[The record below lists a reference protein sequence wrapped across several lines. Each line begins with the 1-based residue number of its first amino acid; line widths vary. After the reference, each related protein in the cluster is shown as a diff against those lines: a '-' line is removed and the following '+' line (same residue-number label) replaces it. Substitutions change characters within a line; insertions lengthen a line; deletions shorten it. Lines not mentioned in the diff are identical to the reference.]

1 MIYYKILINEIDVTS
16 SVAQGFPLSNSI
28 GDELDS
34 CTLILKGD
42 FTFEKFQNVKI
53 EASNNSD
60 LSNSFSQNFLIMD
73 IRREK
78 LVGYNQY
85 ILTCIEPTKILEN
98 INIIG
103 LASTGKN
110 FSSLYNQ
117 INYLV
122 GKINRQLVDVR
133 LSIDES
139 LSIYTANKP
148 SEEFKW
154 DGLVNI
160 REVFDDLLSSVDL
173 AVRVKETTISN
184 GIRNVVIS
192 FDNPNQKNKLID
204 VESPFAEEIGED
216 TEYKAN
222 AIISVAKNASNYPI
236 IASQYSKL
244 RGDNVLWTTDD
255 DCFMVNYPINEAVKL
270 IMYIRATRDYTH
282 DPSVTLDPPMIT
294 ANEHIDITKYLYEK
308 DEYDLLSANEK
319 KKALWYTRN
328 NNKIEGFNV
337 MNKHAFSFDKTVIED
352 IIQDIMLNDYTY
364 NIYHDEIG
372 DYQYTGL
379 STSDIIAFALE
390 YYPLNDALIFDKKQN
405 QIDTLKGCS
414 VIKNQNN
421 QSLDINRYASNI
433 INQNKHIGNAQ
444 RSFCKTYDSIANLP
458 KVGDYRGTY
467 IVDKADYSFFKS
479 YVKANI
485 HLTNGLN
492 NINEK
497 TALKREKR
505 IYNIPLD
512 GYIDKYYFR
521 EINLGKY
528 TITDAAITS
537 NIMESYV
544 HCEVLKYNVGN
555 DRYFLIK
562 PNSNSNLGY
571 FKNTYSGKKI
581 NQPIMYT
588 DGNGECE
595 VMTIAIYR
603 SRENCQRD
611 YSSDNYPIMNSVDNA
626 TLIEFQVYK
635 DAFERPIFVLIARG

>member
-117 INYLV
+117 INYV
-122 GKINRQLVDVR
+122 VAKINRQLVDAR

-148 SEEFKW
+148 SEELKW
-154 DGLVNI
+154 NGLVNI

-282 DPSVTLDPPMIT
+282 DPSVTLDPPTIT

-337 MNKHAFSFDKTVIED
+337 MNKHAFSFDKTVIEN

-379 STSDIIAFALE
+379 SASDIIAFALE
-390 YYPLNDALIFDKKQN
+390 YYPLNDAFVYDKKQN

-485 HLTNGLN
+485 HLTSGLN

-512 GYIDKYYFR
+512 GYIDRYFFR
-521 EINLGKY
+521 EINLGNY
-528 TITDAAITS
+528 TITDAAISS

-635 DAFERPIFVLIARG
+635 DSFERPIFVLISRG

>member
-16 SVAQGFPLSNSI
+16 SIAQGFPLSNSI

-42 FTFEKFQNVKI
+42 FDFEKFQNVKI

-73 IRREK
+73 IRKEK

-85 ILTCIEPTKILEN
+85 IITCIEPTKILEN

-103 LASTGKN
+103 LASTGKI

-117 INYLV
+117 INYV
-122 GKINRQLVDVR
+122 VSKINRQLVDVR

-160 REVFDDLLSSVDL
+160 REVFDDLFSSVDL

-294 ANEHIDITKYLYEK
+294 ANEHINIAKYLYEK
-308 DEYDLLSANEK
+308 DEYDLLSAKEK
-319 KKALWYTRN
+319 KKALWYKRN
-328 NNKIEGFNV
+328 DNKIEGFNTI
-337 MNKHAFSFDKTVIED
+337 NKNAFSFSTTVLEEIIKD
-352 IIQDIMLNDYTY
+352 IKLNDYTY
-364 NIYHDEIG
+364 NIYHDDIG
-372 DYQYTGL
+372 DYQYTSL
-379 STSDIIAFALE
+379 SASDVIGFNLE
-390 YYPLNDALIFDKKQN
+390 YYPLSDAFIFDSKDN
-405 QIDTLKGCS
+405 QIVSLKGCS
-414 VIKNQNN
+414 VIKNQDN
-421 QSLDINRYASNI
+421 QSLDINRYAANI

-485 HLTNGLN
+485 HLTSGLN

-512 GYIDKYYFR
+512 GYIDRYLFR
-521 EINLGKY
+521 EINLGNY
-528 TITDAAITS
+528 TVTDAAITS
-537 NIMESYV
+537 NTMDKYV
-544 HCEVLKYNVGN
+544 HCEVLYYTIGN
-555 DRYFLIK
+555 DRYYLIK

-571 FKNTYSGKKI
+571 YKTTYSDKKI

-588 DGNGECE
+588 DNNGECE
-595 VMTIAIYR
+595 TMTIAIYR
-603 SRENCQRD
+603 SREYCQRD
-611 YSSDNYPIMNSVDNA
+611 YSIDNYPIMNNVDNA
-626 TLIEFQVYK
+626 TSMEFQVKK

>member
-117 INYLV
+117 INYV
-122 GKINRQLVDVR
+122 VAKINRQLVDAR

-148 SEEFKW
+148 SEELKW
-154 DGLVNI
+154 NGLVNI

-282 DPSVTLDPPMIT
+282 DPSVTLDPPTIT

-337 MNKHAFSFDKTVIED
+337 MNKHAFSFDKTVIEN

-379 STSDIIAFALE
+379 SASDIIAFALE

-485 HLTNGLN
+485 HLTSGLN

-512 GYIDKYYFR
+512 GYIDRYFFR
-521 EINLGKY
+521 EINLGNY
-528 TITDAAITS
+528 TITDAAISS

-635 DAFERPIFVLIARG
+635 DSFERPIFVLISRG

>member
-1 MIYYKILINEIDVTS
+1 
-16 SVAQGFPLSNSI
+16 
-28 GDELDS
+28 
-34 CTLILKGD
+34 
-42 FTFEKFQNVKI
+42 
-53 EASNNSD
+53 
-60 LSNSFSQNFLIMD
+60 
-73 IRREK
+73 
-78 LVGYNQY
+78 
-85 ILTCIEPTKILEN
+85 
-98 INIIG
+98 
-103 LASTGKN
+103 
-110 FSSLYNQ
+110 
-117 INYLV
+117 
-122 GKINRQLVDVR
+122 
-133 LSIDES
+133 
-139 LSIYTANKP
+139 
-148 SEEFKW
+148 
-154 DGLVNI
+154 
-160 REVFDDLLSSVDL
+160 
-173 AVRVKETTISN
+173 
-184 GIRNVVIS
+184 
-192 FDNPNQKNKLID
+192 
-204 VESPFAEEIGED
+204 
-216 TEYKAN
+216 
-222 AIISVAKNASNYPI
+222 
-236 IASQYSKL
+236 
-244 RGDNVLWTTDD
+244 
-255 DCFMVNYPINEAVKL
+255 
-270 IMYIRATRDYTH
+270 
-282 DPSVTLDPPMIT
+282 
-294 ANEHIDITKYLYEK
+294 
-308 DEYDLLSANEK
+308 
-319 KKALWYTRN
+319 
-328 NNKIEGFNV
+328 
-337 MNKHAFSFDKTVIED
+337 MNKHTFSFDKTVIED

-379 STSDIIAFALE
+379 SASDIIAFALE
-390 YYPLNDALIFDKKQN
+390 YYPLNDAFVYDKKQN

-433 INQNKHIGNAQ
+433 INQNKHIGNTQ

-485 HLTNGLN
+485 HLTSGLN

-512 GYIDKYYFR
+512 GYIDRYFFR

>member
-117 INYLV
+117 INYV
-122 GKINRQLVDVR
+122 VAKINRQLVDAR

-204 VESPFAEEIGED
+204 VESPFVEEIGED

-270 IMYIRATRDYTH
+270 IMYIRATRDYKH
-282 DPSVTLDPPMIT
+282 DPSVTLDTPMIT

-337 MNKHAFSFDKTVIED
+337 MNKQAFSFDKTVIED

-379 STSDIIAFALE
+379 SASDIIAFALE

-485 HLTNGLN
+485 HLTSGLN

-512 GYIDKYYFR
+512 GYIDRYYFR

-595 VMTIAIYR
+595 VMTVAIYR
-603 SRENCQRD
+603 SREDCQKD